1 VKREKI
7 SVGHYH
13 DAIDDDDDDDD
24 DEEGGIEN
32 IYHNNPR
39 GGSGE

>member
-1 VKREKI
+1 VYDRPL
-7 SVGHYH
+7 SRYH

-24 DEEGGIEN
+24 EEGGIKN
-32 IYHNNPR
+32 MYHDNAR

>member
-1 VKREKI
+1 MYDRPL
-7 SVGHYH
+7 SRYH

-24 DEEGGIEN
+24 EEGGIKN
-32 IYHNNPR
+32 MYHDNAR